1 MIEKITELKKMMS
14 NEDILSNLF
23 LNYSSFKNNDIIFI
37 LKKELSKNLKID
49 IKDIRLIGS
58 GHTGFRRNL
67 ENKIEKIEEIK
78 DYDFVIINKELFQS
92 TYNYIDSNNL
102 YLEKIQK
109 YPIFKNQKTP
119 REIFEQNYKNGKLHL
134 RYIDKKFYIIKI
146 CKRLDEILQKKFN
159 INLKVS
165 CCIYETEAN
174 FIKNQKKYY
183 LNLELFGGAK

>member
-119 REIFEQNYKNGKLHL
+119 R
-134 RYIDKKFYIIKI
+134 
-146 CKRLDEILQKKFN
+146 
-159 INLKVS
+159 
-165 CCIYETEAN
+165 
-174 FIKNQKKYY
+174 
-183 LNLELFGGAK
+183 